1 MPFDSHEVFRY
12 TSIISITDKDLKL
25 YKVNKIREIVYNPKF
40 DINVKN
46 EYGDSILHI
55 FSQSKRYNT
64 EYKEFVEYLLKKK
77 TIIVTA
83 ESVGKL
89 IFTKNYEILVLYKK
103 YKKVP
108 KVFKFLI

>member
-1 MPFDSHEVFRY
+1 
-12 TSIISITDKDLKL
+12 L

-55 FSQSKRYNT
+55 FSQSKWYNT

-83 ESVGKL
+83 ESVSKL
-89 IFTKNYEILVLYKK
+89 ISTKNYEILALYKK
-103 YKKVP
+103 HKKVP
-108 KVFKFLI
+108 KALKSLI